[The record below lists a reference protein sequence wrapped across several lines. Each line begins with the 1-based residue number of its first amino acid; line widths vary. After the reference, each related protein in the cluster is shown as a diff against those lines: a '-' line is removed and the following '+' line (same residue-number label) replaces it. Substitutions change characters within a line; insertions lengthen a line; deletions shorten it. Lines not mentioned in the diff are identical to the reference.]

1 MKRLL
6 YVFIVI
12 ALGMIGWGSALARSP
27 QTTSISETP
36 ENAKRVIAKGVGA
49 IIGGDLAKAEDDA
62 IANALKNA
70 VEQTVGTMIQSDV
83 LVKNYQVLES
93 NIYSRTAGYI
103 QSYRVLSKNE
113 IGNNILEVTIEAVV
127 KTGNLKDDLAALGI
141 ILQRKNYPR
150 LMVLVDESNIDT
162 HLPLGEVNLNTT
174 ETEIINTLQPR
185 GFQFVDKAV
194 VLQKAQRDALQA
206 ALEGDQA
213 AAARIANS
221 TGAEVL
227 IVGKAISKA
236 ATNVPAV
243 LKNAGLTSCQATINL
258 RAIRGDD
265 GNIIATVTKQAAA
278 AHIDPI
284 AGGTQA
290 LQKAAH
296 LAAIALAEQIVE
308 QWRKDIYSGATV
320 QMRVLNIPSYVDL
333 MHLKNWLLSTIRGVK
348 SVSQRE
354 FSGGTALL
362 DIQGTLNSEKLAGEI
377 SLKSQQSNGDF
388 HLEILNVTANA
399 LVVKMVKKTTGE
411 Q

>member
-1 MKRLL
+1 MKRRLFFLNLL
-6 YVFIVI
+6 LVGVLF
-12 ALGMIGWGSALARSP
+12 WRSAYAQIP
-27 QTTSISETP
+27 TNNEIPGTP

-49 IIGGDLAKAEDDA
+49 VIGGDLAKAEDDA

-103 QSYRVLSKNE
+103 QSYRILSRNE

-127 KTGNLKDDLAALGI
+127 KTGDLKNDLQALGI
-141 ILQRKNYPR
+141 IFQRKNYPR
-150 LMVLVDESNIDT
+150 LMVLVDEANIDA
-162 HLPLGEVNLNTT
+162 HFPLGQMNLNTT
-174 ETEIINTLQPR
+174 ETEIINTLQPK
-185 GFQFVDKAV
+185 GFQFVEKAI
-194 VLQKAQRDALQA
+194 VLQKAQKDALQA
-206 ALEGDQA
+206 ALEGDEA
-213 AAARIANS
+213 AVSRIASS

-227 IVGKAISKA
+227 IIGKAVAKS

-258 RAIRGDD
+258 RAVRGDD
-265 GNIIATVTKQAAA
+265 GSIIATVTKQAAA
-278 AHIDPI
+278 AHVDPV

-296 LAAIALAEQIVE
+296 LAALTLADQIIE
-308 QWRKDIYSGATV
+308 RWRQDIYSGATV

-333 MHLKNWLLSTIRGVK
+333 MHLKNWLLSYLRGVK
-348 SVSQRE
+348 TVSQRE
-354 FSGGTALL
+354 FNGGTALL
-362 DIQGTLNSEKLAGEI
+362 DIQGTLSSEKLAEEI
-377 SLKSQQSNGDF
+377 ALKSQQSDADF
-388 HLEILNVTANA
+388 RLQILNVTANT
-399 LVVKMVKKTTGE
+399 LVVKMVKKSSGN